1 MKENKKIVFCKLF
14 PKQPK
19 SIKEYMERY
28 KESNLVLRI

>member
-1 MKENKKIVFCKLF
+1 MKEIKKVVFRKLF

-28 KESNLVLRI
+28 KESNLVLRV